1 MARRGKN
8 QARRSGSRGTP
19 GWVWLLAGLG
29 IGLAVAVGYYL
40 HQGGK
45 VDDLLPRPNPTAE
58 AVPESEPPVAQTA
71 PRKPKYDFYTV
82 LPEKEV
88 VIPDS
93 ELSAEA
99 QREAA
104 AAQAAAANATP
115 TTASTTDAGV
125 RYLIQAGAFRSAG
138 DAEAL
143 KARIALTGQ
152 VARVESGDSHGAPIH
167 RVRLGPFASASELA
181 RAKQTLADNGIEA
194 QAIKAQ

>member
-29 IGLAVAVGYYL
+29 IGLAVAVGFYL

-58 AVPESEPPVAQTA
+58 APAESEPPVAQTA

-93 ELSAEA
+93 ELSAQA
-99 QREAA
+99 QREAL
-104 AAQAAAANATP
+104 AAQAAAANETP
-115 TTASTTDAGV
+115 PAATTDTGV

-152 VARVESGDSHGAPIH
+152 IARVESGDSNGAPIH
-167 RVRLGPFASASELA
+167 RVRLGPFASASALA
-181 RAKQTLADNGIEA
+181 QAKQALADNGIEA